1 MKKTILSIIEKLK
14 IIRGN
19 VNRNDRFSALYRAW
33 GHVFSNNM
41 YGDYVEFGVYRGDSV
56 IFSLQA
62 HYEFMKWLNNQK
74 KSDEGWR
81 KKVSNKS
88 PLNKL
93 PQFHCLDTFGGMP
106 NNKEGEIQF
115 HSQSFTTSLELVK
128 KKVSKRNHLGI
139 QINFYKGLFKN
150 NESNLKDKL
159 KKRKIVI
166 ANIDCDLKESTTEAL
181 NSISDFIDVGTILLF
196 DDYNAFKA
204 DNKRGQRLAFI
215 EFRSKSKFKFEKHFS
230 YHMCGQSFLVVD
242 KK

>member
-93 PQFHCLDTFGGMP
+93 PQFHCLDTFDGMP
-106 NNKEGEIQF
+106 NNKEG
-115 HSQSFTTSLELVK
+115 
-128 KKVSKRNHLGI
+128 G
-139 QINFYKGLFKN
+139 
-150 NESNLKDKL
+150 
-159 KKRKIVI
+159 
-166 ANIDCDLKESTTEAL
+166 
-181 NSISDFIDVGTILLF
+181 NSISFSIFHYIIRIGKKESI
-196 DDYNAFKA
+196 K
-204 DNKRGQRLAFI
+204 KKS
-215 EFRSKSKFKFEKHFS
+215 FRNSN
-230 YHMCGQSFLVVD
+230 
-242 KK
+242 